1 MTEQTDTTSRRMV
14 RRATGLLMAVVG
26 QGGPDMRTSRAD
38 ARIALCIARGTAM
51 EDIDPASGYDRS
63 DRAYR
68 SVRASHVR
76 NLTEQPGSDYAARD
90 ARWAYALWQGHRPDL
105 TDGDDWFRAAGWSD
119 SGNEMGDR

>member
-1 MTEQTDTTSRRMV
+1 MIDQTDATSRRMI
-14 RRATGLLMAVVG
+14 RRATALLMAVVG

-51 EDIDPASGYDRS
+51 EDIDPASGYDHS

-76 NLTEQPGSDYAARD
+76 NLMEQPGSYYAARG
-90 ARWAYALWQGHRPDL
+90 ALWAFALWQGHRPDL
-105 TDGDDWFRAAGWSD
+105 TEGDDWFIAAGWEAD
-119 SGNEMGDR
+119 GEA